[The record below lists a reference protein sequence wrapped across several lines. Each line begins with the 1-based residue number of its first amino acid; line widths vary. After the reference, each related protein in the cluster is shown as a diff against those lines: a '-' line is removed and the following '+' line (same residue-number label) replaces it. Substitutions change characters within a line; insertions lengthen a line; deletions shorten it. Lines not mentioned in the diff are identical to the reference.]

1 MTLAIKITK
10 FFGKVNIY
18 ILLDELS
25 KKLFH
30 IILASDN
37 IQNKLICF
45 SVVDMI
51 HTPKRLTSST

>member
-25 KKLFH
+25 KKT
-30 IILASDN
+30 IPYYIS
-37 IQNKLICF
+37 QW
-45 SVVDMI
+45 
-51 HTPKRLTSST
+51 